1 MPNYVVS
8 FSAYKK
14 SGKYYSGQYH
24 TLFESGINSE
34 VIDLPQIIDLIEI
47 LKQDLDRACGLV
59 SGSIKANEFDVVIN
73 VYNENFIKQEDR
85 GLLTQIVRWREN

>member
-34 VIDLPQIIDLIEI
+34 LVDLPQIIDLVEI
-47 LKQDLDRACGLV
+47 LKQDLDTACGLV
-59 SGSIKANEFDVVIN
+59 SGSIKANGFDVVIN
-73 VYNENFIKQEDR
+73 VYNENFTEQKDR
-85 GLLTQIVRWREN
+85 GIISQIVRCGDN